1 MNNTPTW
8 RLFVLGGPRLVA
20 PDGRETRPEG
30 KSLALLAY
38 LALEGQAPRS
48 RLAGLLWPERTETA
62 ARNNL
67 VQLLRRMRAAHG
79 GALIVGQE
87 TLSLAPGVGVDVWD
101 VLRGTPGGA
110 ELPSA
115 PLLEGVR
122 FGDHLDL
129 ADWLIVQRDRIDTR
143 RARETARAADRAE
156 EAGDLAGATR
166 LARRALALDPQS
178 EETHRRLMR
187 LLYLAGQSAEALG
200 VYAGLRERLRDEL
213 RTEPMPETRDLAAL
227 IERGGALPPAR
238 PVVPVSLAALHP
250 PVLAGRERE
259 LARMGEAWE
268 RGQFIIVAGA
278 PGMGKS
284 RLAADFAASRGR
296 VLWVEARPG
305 DTLVPYT
312 TTIRSLRRAL
322 SLSGAELPLDLRR
335 AVSFLLP
342 ELAPPGEAPATTTDA
357 GLHTALQHAFGLCL
371 TGVDVCVFDDMQ
383 FADDASVEVGFDMI
397 GAVFPMGQPGG
408 LPHFIAVHRE
418 NELPPYTYG
427 IFERLVGAGQAEWLR
442 LPPLSESATRDLLAS
457 LSVAP
462 QEVEGLARASGGHP
476 LFVLEGVKA
485 LASGGEFGRSGTVP
499 PRLGQLIGDRLS
511 RLPKMALHVARACAV
526 LGRDFTP
533 DLVAGLLSAPL
544 LDVVGAWDELEA
556 AQILAGERFHH
567 DLVAEAVLEGIP
579 PSVRRLLHR
588 AAARALE
595 GENAPP
601 ARVAWHWRQGEQD
614 LEAAPWLLRAGEA
627 AQASLR
633 LREAAA
639 HFGEAAR
646 LLEAQGDGR
655 AFGAWR
661 RRAEVL
667 SLGDNLEARQSAV
680 NDVLERAGTPTET
693 AQGWLL
699 QAGLFS
705 ARNEGVRAEGAVRRG
720 LAALEGQD
728 EPELRANLLG
738 DLGAALWAQ
747 GRLPGAEA
755 ALREAV
761 AVLEP
766 LGPSVALAASGLS
779 NLAVVLD
786 HGDRHR
792 EAEGLHRRAAG
803 MLEALGD
810 RGHLA
815 VILRNLS
822 VCLSDLGEVRAGLE
836 ALKRSTALHEE
847 GTHDASA
854 TSHLLLGLA
863 HADLGEYRAAVRHFE
878 QVLTGELDPSGW
890 LHDYARGCLGE
901 VLVFLGDFER
911 AGELLTR
918 ARAAT
923 LPGPYA
929 VRVHLALARLAF
941 GRGEDDQAALEQA
954 ETLLGEAPRPLA
966 LGRVRLVQALWADP
980 EAACRAAR
988 GALDLA
994 RRHDLGGLELSAHT
1008 RLAAALLRAGQVRE
1022 ALDQAAQ
1029 AAHLLNTFEPADL
1042 SRGGVLLT
1050 LFEAQQG
1057 AGDPTAE
1064 ATLRRAEAWL
1074 DCTARKHVPHEL
1086 RDAFLAHNP
1095 VARGILVARERFFTT

>member
-1 MNNTPTW
+1 MATW

-38 LALEGQAPRS
+38 LALEGQSPRS

-79 GALIVGQE
+79 EDLIVGQE
-87 TLSLAPGVGVDVWD
+87 TLSLAPGVQVD
-101 VLRGTPGGA
+101 VLRGASGGA
-110 ELPSA
+110 GMPDGT
-115 PLLEGVR
+115 LLDGVR
-122 FGDHLDL
+122 FDDHLDL
-129 ADWLIVQRDRIDTR
+129 ADWLIVQRDRIDAR

-156 EAGDLAGATR
+156 EAGDLAGATL

-187 LLYLAGQSAEALG
+187 LLYLRGQSAEALE

-213 RTEPMPETRDLAAL
+213 RTEPMPETRELAAL
-227 IERGGALPPAR
+227 IERGDALPPAR
-238 PVVPVSLAALHP
+238 PMVPVSFAALHP

-259 LARMGEAWE
+259 LARMEEAWE

-284 RLAADFAASRGR
+284 RLAADFGAGKGR

-342 ELAPPGEAPATTTDA
+342 ELAPPGEAPATSTDA

-418 NELPPYTYG
+418 NELPPYTRG
-427 IFERLVGAGQAEWLR
+427 IFERLVEAGQAEWLR
-442 LPPLSESATRDLLAS
+442 LPPLSETATRELLFS
-457 LSVAP
+457 LNVAP
-462 QEVEGLARASGGHP
+462 EEAEGLARASGGHP

-485 LASGGEFGRSGTVP
+485 LASGGAFGRNGHVP
-499 PRLGQLIGDRLS
+499 PRLGQLINDRLA
-511 RLPKMALHVARACAV
+511 RLPKMALHVARACAI

-533 DLVAGLLSAPL
+533 DLVASLLSAPL

-595 GENAPP
+595 GEHAPP
-601 ARVAWHWRQGEQD
+601 ARVAWHWRQGEQET
-614 LEAAPWLLRAGEA
+614 EAAPWLLRAGEA

-639 HFGEAAR
+639 HFEEAAR
-646 LLEAQGDGR
+646 LFEALGDDR

-680 NDVLERAGTPTET
+680 NDVLERAESPTET

-705 ARNEGVRAEGAVRRG
+705 TRNEGARAEVAVRRG
-720 LAALEGQD
+720 LRALEGQD

-738 DLGAALWAQ
+738 DLGTALWAQ
-747 GRLPGAEA
+747 GRLSEAEA
-755 ALREAV
+755 TLREAV

-766 LGPSVALAASGLS
+766 LGSSVALASGLS

-792 EAEGLHRRAAG
+792 EAEGLHRRAAE

-822 VCLSDLGEVRAGLE
+822 VCLSDLGDVRGGLE
-836 ALKRSTALHEE
+836 ALQRSAALH
-847 GTHDASA
+847 GVDPPDASA
-854 TSHLLLGLA
+854 ISHLLLGLA
-863 HADLGEYRAAVRHFE
+863 HGDLGEYAAAVRHFE

-901 VLVFLGDFER
+901 VLVSLGDDVR
-911 AGELLTR
+911 AEEMLTR
-918 ARAAT
+918 AGAAH
-923 LPGPYA
+923 LPGTYA
-929 VRVHLALARLAF
+929 VRAHLALARLAF
-941 GRGEDDQAALEQA
+941 ERGADGQAALEQA
-954 ETLLGEAPRPLA
+954 ETLLGGAPRPLA
-966 LGRVRLVQALWADP
+966 LGRVRLVQALRDEP
-980 EAACRAAR
+980 EAACAAAR
-988 GALDLA
+988 EALDLA

-1008 RLAAALLRAGQVRE
+1008 RLAGALLRAGQARE
-1022 ALDQAAQ
+1022 ALAHAAQ
-1029 AAHLLNTFEPADL
+1029 GAHLLNTLEPADL
-1042 SRGGVLLT
+1042 SRGEVLLT
-1050 LFEAQQG
+1050 LFRAQRA
-1057 AGDPTAE
+1057 AGDSTAE
-1064 ATLRRAEAWL
+1064 VTLRSAEAWL
-1074 DCTARKHVPHEL
+1074 ERTTREQVPHES
-1086 RDAFLAHNP
+1086 RDAFLTYNP
-1095 VARGILVARERFFTT
+1095 VARLILCAREQFFTT